1 MHIELAL
8 GHNLIA
14 AALLGG
20 DQFLDRL
27 PGLGVG
33 LDKGIF
39 WAGIGGCARIGGLG
53 PRVARPGT
61 AGATVSGSV
70 RSGKPRSRP
79 APGNTCSCKE
89 GGQGP
94 QCADFAALRVV
105 ASRRAPPGPDLWL
118 LLRRHPQTT
127 QLKTYLIQGPPQM
140 TRAQLVWLAAMRRPI
155 DTCFHEGRQLLGL
168 GDYEGRSWTGWHHH
182 MTLCLLAHFFLVRQK
197 LRLKKR
203 SPCSDRAPNVP
214 APGCH
219 PAPSSLADRPHLANP
234 GLSGGP

>member
-1 MHIELAL
+1 MADGTLPVRWVTCDEGYRA
-8 GHNLIA
+8 
-14 AALLGG
+14 
-20 DQFLDRL
+20 DTVFLDRL
-27 PGLGVG
+27 PSRAVPLPVCGRPPERP
-33 LDKGIF
+33 
-39 WAGIGGCARIGGLG
+39 AR
-53 PRVARPGT
+53 RP
-61 AGATVSGSV
+61 SRRWQPS
-70 RSGKPRSRP
+70 SRP
-79 APGNTCSCKE
+79 VPGNTCSCKE

-155 DTCFHEGRQLLGL
+155 ETSFQEGKQLLGL

-197 LRLKKR
+197 LRLKKK

-219 PAPSSLADRPHLANP
+219 PAPSSLTDRPHLANP